1 MIKLIIGNKGSGKTK
16 KLIDLVHD
24 CVENSDGNVVC
35 IEKEPKL
42 TYDVSSKARLLET
55 DTYLIN
61 GHKAFYG
68 FLAGICAGNYD
79 VTDVLIDATFKI
91 VGREYSKLPQFFEML
106 LELSEATDVNFYL
119 TISCDKEDL
128 PVEIFD
134 YCEEM

>member
-16 KLIDLVHD
+16 KLIDLVNS
-24 CVENSDGNVVC
+24 CVESSDGNVVC
-35 IEKEPKL
+35 VEKEPKL
-42 TYDVSSKARLLET
+42 TYDISSKARLLET
-55 DTYLIN
+55 ETYRIS
-61 GHKAFYG
+61 GCKAFYG

-91 VGREYSKLPQFFEML
+91 VGRDYYKLPQLFYIL
-106 LELSEATDVNFYL
+106 SALSEATDVNFYL

-134 YCEEM
+134 YCEEL